1 MRGVVDRIKF
11 MAAKLFFI
19 YEVMLLIDVERY
31 IISQIGEVLTPLYD
45 LNSYA
50 CIDSVQIIMRFTP
63 AV

>member
-1 MRGVVDRIKF
+1 MREVVDRIKF

-45 LNSYA
+45 F
-50 CIDSVQIIMRFTP
+50 V
-63 AV
+63 